1 MHIVLT
7 SDSWEDTNAI
17 LMKILMPLANALNS
31 FFADQF
37 YGKPERFMVVV
48 VAVDSDAEINGKIA
62 KKYNKVGN
70 ERHPVS
76 NERVRYISV
85 ALPFDPVT
93 ILARTLIEN
102 KIAICE
108 AIIQKVGNPEVRIP
122 KEFDYLRFSSD
133 LNDRLEILKRANLE

>member
-7 SDSWEDTNAI
+7 SDSWEDTNTI
-17 LMKILMPLANALNS
+17 LMAILMPLANALNS
-31 FFADQF
+31 FFVDEF
-37 YGKPERFMVVV
+37 YGKPERFMAVV

-62 KKYNKVGN
+62 KKYNRIGN
-70 ERHPVS
+70 DRHPIS
-76 NERVRYISV
+76 NERVQYISV
-85 ALPFDPVT
+85 ALPFDPNT

-108 AIIQKVGNPEVRIP
+108 SIIQKVGNPEVKIP

-133 LNDRLEILKRANLE
+133 LNERLEILKRARLE